1 MDTLQE
7 ILQHKATEVAA
18 RRQRLGL
25 AELQSADRKSVV

>member
-18 RRQRLGL
+18 RRQRLG
-25 AELQSADRKSVV
+25 DRKSVV